1 MSSGRLVWALL
12 CSTLA
17 TRQGFTPR
25 VWLVPKLKLMLDMLP
40 LRKWQ

>member
-25 VWLVPKLKLMLDMLP
+25 VWLVPKLKLMLAMLP

>member
-1 MSSGRLVWALL
+1 MVWALL

-25 VWLVPKLKLMLDMLP
+25 VWLVPKLKLMSAILP
-40 LRKWQ
+40 LGKWQ